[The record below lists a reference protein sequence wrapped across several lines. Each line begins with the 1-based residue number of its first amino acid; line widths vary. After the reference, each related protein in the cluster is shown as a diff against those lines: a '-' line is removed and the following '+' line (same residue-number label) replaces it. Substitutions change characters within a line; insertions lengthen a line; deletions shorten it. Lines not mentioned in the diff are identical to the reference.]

1 MHFFRHEATAH
12 LINYSR
18 VYALGN
24 QKKWCGLLYCNICFI
39 LVAWSRIC
47 SVSTVCLYRSSQL
60 KIRVFHA
67 KIFCFH
73 PPHLNGVTILSQKML
88 DRKAVMMSR
97 RKKVRFLIIKGLWE
111 VGRQWN
117 MHRKYYTKT
126 WGMYKNL
133 KTLSI
138 FSQSIWI
145 YLFRHICDTRHV
157 TLRKQYQLKEWKRGI
172 FWKLKSL

>member
-1 MHFFRHEATAH
+1 MLASYCDSCSTFVQQRNQCQFSAIGFPCGSAGKESAWNAGD
-12 LINYSR
+12 
-18 VYALGN
+18 LGSIP
-24 QKKWCGLLYCNICFI
+24 GLGRSPGEGKGYPL
-39 LVAWSRIC
+39 RC
-47 SVSTVCLYRSSQL
+47 S
-60 KIRVFHA
+60 
-67 KIFCFH
+67 
-73 PPHLNGVTILSQKML
+73 GVENSMDCI
-88 DRKAVMMSR
+88 VH
-97 RKKVRFLIIKGLWE
+97 IIKGLWE

-117 MHRKYYTKT
+117 MHRKYTKT

-172 FWKLKSL
+172 FWKLTSL